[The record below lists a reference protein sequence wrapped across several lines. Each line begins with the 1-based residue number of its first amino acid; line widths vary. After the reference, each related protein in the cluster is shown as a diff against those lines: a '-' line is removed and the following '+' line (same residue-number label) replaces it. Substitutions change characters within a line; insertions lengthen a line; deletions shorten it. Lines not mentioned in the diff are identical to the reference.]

1 MGARFV
7 VRVRVM
13 TLFVIAVVLLLTA
26 RLYQLQIMNG
36 EAYAARADA
45 QFVEPTTP
53 LLDRGSIFFTNKD
66 GEGVTAAT
74 LSNIATSSERQ
85 RFYPAGSLAAHTIGF
100 VAYNNDDVQK
110 GRYGLERYYEQT
122 LGHAQGDVYSNFFV
136 ALFGGIQGVLD
147 GEPQKGDL
155 LTTIE
160 PTVEAELERTLQ
172 DYMAA
177 WNPDQV
183 GGIIMD
189 PKTGEILGMAISPT
203 FDLNAFNK
211 EESVSIFGNPLVE
224 SVFEMG
230 SIIKP
235 LTVAAGLDAGV
246 VTAATLYNDTGVLEF
261 DGKKISNFDGKA
273 RGVIP
278 VQEILNQSLNLGAA
292 FVAGKLGPDNM
303 REYFLNRYRL
313 GEESGIDLPG
323 EVHGLMDNLE
333 SPRRVEY
340 ATAAFGQGIAMT
352 PIATARA
359 LASLA
364 NGGFLVTP
372 HLVKAVHY
380 DTGVTRELGWGE
392 GVRAL
397 KSETSEEISRMLT
410 EVVDTSLAGG
420 TLKLLHTSVAA
431 KTGTAQIANPG
442 GGGYYEDRF
451 LHSFFGYFP
460 SYDARFIIFL
470 IAIEPKG
477 APFASQTLAPPFH
490 SLTKFLI
497 SYYDVPPDR

>member
-7 VRVRVM
+7 VRVRWMV
-13 TLFVIAVVLLLTA
+13 LFVVAVALLLTG

-45 QFVEPTTP
+45 QFVEPTSP
-53 LLDRGSIFFTNKD
+53 LLDRGSIFFTGKD
-66 GEGVTAAT
+66 GQEVTAAT
-74 LSNIATSSERQ
+74 LTNLATSSERQ

-122 LGHAQGDVYSNFFV
+122 LGHAPGDVYSNFFV
-136 ALFGGIQGVLD
+136 ALFGGIQGVLE

-155 LTTIE
+155 VTTIE
-160 PTVEAELERTLQ
+160 PTVQAELERTLFN
-172 DYMAA
+172 YATA
-177 WNPDQV
+177 WNPRQV

-189 PKTGEILGMAISPT
+189 PKTGEIIAMAIAPT
-203 FDLNAFNK
+203 FDLNKFN
-211 EESVSIFGNPLVE
+211 EEENVSIFGNPLVE
-224 SVFEMG
+224 GVYEMG

-235 LTVAAGLDAGV
+235 LTIAAGLDAGV
-246 VTAATLYNDTGVLEF
+246 VTAATLYNDTGTLEL
-261 DGKKISNFDGKA
+261 DGKKISNFDGRA

-292 FVAGKLGPDNM
+292 FVATKLGPENM
-303 REYFLNRYRL
+303 REYFINRYRL
-313 GEESGIDLPG
+313 PQETGIDLPG
-323 EVHGLMDNLE
+323 EVHGLMDNLN

-364 NGGFLVTP
+364 NGGLLVTP

-380 DTGVTRELGWGE
+380 DTGLTRELGWGE
-392 GVRAL
+392 GVRVL
-397 KSETSEEISRMLT
+397 KSETSQEISRMLT

-420 TLKLLHTSVAA
+420 TLKLPHMSVAA

-460 SYDARFIIFL
+460 SYDARFLIFL
-470 IAIEPKG
+470 VALEPTG

-490 SLTKFLI
+490 LLTKFLI
-497 SYYDVPPDR
+497 SYYNIPPDR